1 MSDESLSARIR
12 AGANECG
19 LRLEPTQLGQLTQ
32 YLSHLERWNRTINLT
47 ALPLSEFPLP
57 TLDRLILEP
66 LRACSLFAQGPLEW
80 LDLGSGGGSPAI
92 PLRIVLPDTSLTMV
106 EARSRKAAF
115 LRDVVRAIGLNGVQV
130 MWGRAEALQDSIAA
144 SSVDVLTA
152 RALRMDEQVSKSM
165 KQILKDSGR
174 VILFGPVDWTYLAR
188 DFNITQTLK
197 TTGEVTVLQRRL
209 T

>member
-19 LRLEPTQLGQLTQ
+19 LHLEPPQLGQLTQ

-47 ALPLSEFPLP
+47 ALPLSDFPPP

-66 LRACSLFAQGPLEW
+66 LRACSLFAKGPLQW

-92 PLRIVLPDTSLTMV
+92 PLRIMLPEASLTMV

-115 LRDVVRAIGLNGVQV
+115 LRVVVRALGLRGVQV
-130 MWGRAEALQDSIAA
+130 LWGRAEALQDSIVA

-152 RALRMDEQVSKSM
+152 RALRMDEEISRSV

-174 VILFGPVDWTYLAR
+174 VILFGPVDWTHMAR
-188 DFNITQTLK
+188 DFNSTETLK
-197 TTGEVTVLQRRL
+197 TVGDVTVLQRRPI
-209 T
+209 